1 MKIQVQGSRTL
12 PASAQGTPPGVTVK
26 DRVQVG
32 GMRTAALPVALEID
46 PGDVVELVAENG
58 MRLWLRPDELAE
70 RLARD
75 VVRSRA
81 ATGEEQLLIPRD
93 LTLPLPL
100 DGSITRA
107 DSRLPLAQVAVL
119 GIATAVEA
127 AARAFEG
134 DDDRMGLRLLAP
146 DGTLAPAAFPDSL
159 PGDAPWLLFIHGTA
173 SSTSGS
179 FGKLRNAP
187 ARVWNEIHAL
197 YPGRV
202 LAFEHRS
209 LTHDPVRN
217 ALDLL
222 AALPAGIEL
231 HLVTHS
237 RGGLVGELLAR
248 PQVIAPRNGA
258 AFDADELALFA
269 EGAPRERLAG
279 LGLALVD
286 KAPRVTRFV
295 RVACPARGTS
305 LVRGRLDRWL
315 NLIFNVLNLGPALFG
330 DEQDSRL
337 RMLEGV
343 GLAATASRDA
353 PEVLPGIAAMAPG
366 HSPLLKLLNA
376 PIRGTGSD
384 GLMVIGGDT
393 SPSRVMMT
401 VALWFLDAYFG
412 SDHDLV
418 VNTPSMQGGMNRSQE
433 PAVFIDR
440 GRTVNH
446 FNYFENDQTAAALLA
461 GLRGR
466 GDRAA
471 NSRTARAAFAEAEA
485 AAEAEAR
492 SAAPGT
498 AIDGVL
504 ATGKDAAPA
513 SPALSRGRGRPLAV
527 VLPGITGSHL
537 LAGDRH
543 IWCNPAGL
551 CASGIGALAYGRNV
565 RPGGVIESYYRA
577 LITYLERTHEVM
589 ALAYDWRLPIQTTG
603 AATARLIQTR
613 LAGDDRRPLHLVG
626 HSMGGLLARMAL
638 VADPALMRGFN
649 SRPDSRFLMLGT
661 PNGGSHAMA
670 LALLGRSMAVKALA
684 AISLSQD
691 LGDITGIIRDWPG
704 AVQLLPDDLLNPAAW
719 QALAGS
725 PPPGADALKAAR
737 DLRARMRD
745 DAGIPAEQTRYIAGL
760 GRTCEGI
767 DLVAGPRGP
776 ELKPRE
782 TVRGDGTVLWAT
794 GIPRGVPAWYATAQH
809 GDLCSTRSLFPAIAE
824 LLLNGTTSRLPRQPG
839 QRDAAPADIALP
851 TAADDTL
858 PLIPDQRQLLAM
870 TMGGKPPSLREEA
883 EPQPA
888 VRVRVVHGDLAH
900 AGQPRHPILVGHYVG
915 DPISSS
921 EAALDGKLDGRL
933 KRRNARGLHPGLIG
947 TWDVHLTDPDR
958 RCPAPDAPADAP
970 MGETGCGMPKRLE
983 GGMVAGLGVISTLS
997 TGALT
1002 RTIRNALLAYVDAAE
1017 QMGWPRD
1024 RPLAFSTVLLGS
1036 GGGAVSVGDCVAAI
1050 LNATEEVN
1058 GLIAS
1063 EPEAEDAQ
1071 PRARPQLAEIE
1082 IVEAVEQTAITAWHA
1097 AQARVAARPG
1107 RFALPFRL
1115 EEGKGGWRR
1124 TGPETDPDSWME
1136 VTITAPPPD
1145 AAGDGPLHY
1154 LLVDGRARVEAQ
1166 VVATSRRLVRHFISE
1181 IPAQTGTA
1189 DAEGRAPG
1197 RTLFE
1202 LLWPARFKEH
1212 SLDDR
1217 NMRLVLDRDS
1227 AAIPWEML
1235 DDRRPGRDDH
1245 LLPLTPPPAVRFGV
1259 LRQLLSQRNQPAPP
1273 RRGGSGMALV
1283 VGDPRGGGSPLSP
1296 LPGAEAEARAVAATL
1311 ESGGYG
1317 VTRLIGEEAAPAD
1330 VISALY
1336 SRAWD
1341 VIHIAGHGVAG
1352 WAPGPGDTP
1361 RTGIVLGAPP
1371 LDVLEAGLLAQLP
1384 APPELFFLNCCHL
1397 GAIPESDRH
1406 LRRDRAG
1413 IAASLAVEL
1422 IESGCPAVIAC
1433 GWEVEDDAALR
1444 FATSFYA
1451 ALCDGQN
1458 LGAAVRGARQATHDA
1473 SGYRDSTWGAYQCY
1487 GHPAFTLRPDSGPRA
1502 PRPADPA
1509 APTEARAMLQRLA
1522 IRPDADTPAALA
1534 DLDRRIRD
1542 YGWDAR
1548 PDLAC
1553 ALGDAYAA
1561 CGRLDEA
1568 LAAYRR
1574 TLPAQ
1579 PDPGADRQAE
1589 LRQALH
1595 VLAALN
1601 LACGP
1606 ALPRLEAMAGLHQ
1619 RIATLSPAHRRKALR
1634 DMAATLAEAV
1644 ALAETRAAPSHP
1656 RLQARLLL
1664 ARALHRPDPALA
1676 AQAQRIAR
1684 QPQQPPLVAL
1694 LVGAVIGAD
1703 PALLDSL
1710 ADRIGTASEEEE
1722 EGPALADSVALCR
1735 ACLPRKSPLHE
1746 GLDALAALLA
1756 PSP

>member
-1 MKIQVQGSRTL
+1 MKIQVQGRRDHTD
-12 PASAQGTPPGVTVK
+12 AAQAAIPGVTVK
-26 DRVQVG
+26 DRVRLRG
-32 GMRTAALPVALEID
+32 ARAADMP
-46 PGDVVELVAENG
+46 VELDLAAGDIVELTTEDG
-58 MRLWLRPDELAE
+58 VRLWMRPDELPD

-75 VVRSRA
+75 VVRSRDA
-81 ATGEEQLLIPRD
+81 GGGERILIPRS
-93 LTLPLPL
+93 LTLPQPA
-100 DGSITRA
+100 DGSLARADTRA
-107 DSRLPLAQVAVL
+107 VLAQVAVL
-119 GIATAVEA
+119 STAATVSE

-134 DDDRMGLRLLAP
+134 EDAAMGLRLLAP
-146 DGTLAPAAFPDSL
+146 DERLAPADFPETL
-159 PGDAPWLLFIHGTA
+159 PEDAPWLLFIHGTA
-173 SSTSGS
+173 SSTEGS
-179 FGKLRNAP
+179 FGRLREQPRIWAG
-187 ARVWNEIHAL
+187 IKAL
-197 YPGRV
+197 YPGRI

-217 ALDLL
+217 VTDLL
-222 AALPAGIEL
+222 AALPQGIEL

-237 RGGLVGELLAR
+237 RGGLVGELLTR
-248 PQVIAPRNGA
+248 PQVIAPDGGRL
-258 AFDADELALFA
+258 FDDAELALFA
-269 EGAPRERLAG
+269 PGAARDRLAA
-279 LGLALVD
+279 LDRALVH
-286 KAPRVTRFV
+286 KAPRVSRFM

-305 LVRGRLDRWL
+305 LVGGRLDYWL
-315 NLIFNVLNLGPALFG
+315 NLVFNVLNLGAMAMG
-330 DEQDSRL
+330 EEMRARL
-337 RMLEGV
+337 DRLYRL
-343 GLAATASRDA
+343 GLAASAA
-353 PEVLPGIAAMAPG
+353 PTNPEALPGVAAMAPD
-366 HSPLLKLLNA
+366 HSPLLRLLNREGRA
-376 PIRGTGSD
+376 GGSD

-393 SPSRVMMT
+393 RPSGVAMS

-412 SDHDLV
+412 GDHDLV
-418 VNTPSMQGGMNRSQE
+418 VDTGSMDGGMNRT
-433 PAVFIDR
+433 PAPTVFIDR
-440 GRTVNH
+440 GRNVSH
-446 FNYFENDQTAAALLA
+446 FNYFANPASAAALLA
-461 GLRGR
+461 GLRGQGRRLAASR
-466 GDRAA
+466 G
-471 NSRTARAAFAEAEA
+471 TPAEAEVPP
-485 AAEAEAR
+485 EPR
-492 SAAPGT
+492 GT
-498 AIDGVL
+498 LIDGVWGGML
-504 ATGKDAAPA
+504 A
-513 SPALSRGRGRPLAV
+513 SPALSRGKGRPLAV

-537 LAGDRH
+537 GTGSQR
-543 IWCNPAGL
+543 IWCNMFGL
-551 CASGIGALAYGRNV
+551 CSNGIGALAYGRAIQ
-565 RPGGVIESYYRA
+565 PMGIMEDYYSA
-577 LITYLERTHEVM
+577 LIAWLGRTHDVLP
-589 ALAYDWRLPIQTTG
+589 LAYDWRRPIQDCG
-603 AATARLIQTR
+603 KATARHIQAA
-613 LAGDDRRPLHLVG
+613 LAGDERRPLHLVG
-626 HSMGGLLARMAL
+626 HSMGGLVARMAL
-638 VADPALMRGFN
+638 VADPALRRGFD

-661 PNGGSHAMA
+661 PNGGAHTMAMA
-670 LALLGRSMAVKALA
+670 MLGQGLAVKALA
-684 AISLSQD
+684 ALSLSQG
-691 LGDITGIIRDWPG
+691 LGDITAIIRAWPG
-704 AVQLLPDDLLNPAAW
+704 AVQLLPESLLDPAAW
-719 QALAGS
+719 RALAGS
-725 PPPGADALKAAR
+725 APPEAAALQSAR
-737 DLRARMRD
+737 EFWTLMRN
-745 DAGIPAEQTRYIAGL
+745 DAGIPAEQTRYLAGM
-760 GRTCEGI
+760 GETCCDIVTVTGPN
-767 DLVAGPRGP
+767 GPRP
-776 ELKPRE
+776 EMRYDYA
-782 TVRGDGTVLWAT
+782 GDGTVPWRT
-794 GIPRGVPAWYATAQH
+794 GIPRNVPVWYADARH
-809 GDLCSTRSLFPAIAE
+809 GDLCRTRALFPAIAD
-824 LLLNGTTSRLPRQPG
+824 LLLDGHTSRLSQQRPLR
-839 QRDAAPADIALP
+839 RDAALPHTLAD
-851 TAADDTL
+851 AAL
-858 PLIPDQRQLLAM
+858 PLIPSPRQLLAM
-870 TMGGKPPSLREEA
+870 TMGGRPPSPRGETGAEA
-883 EPQPA
+883 EAGPA
-888 VRVRVVHGDLAH
+888 APVRVRIVHGDLTH
-900 AGQPRHPILVGHYVG
+900 VRHPILVGHYTG
-915 DPISSS
+915 DPIASS
-921 EAALDGKLDGRL
+921 EAALDGKLGGRL
-933 KRRNARGLHPGLIG
+933 TRRNDRGLHPGPIG

-958 RCPAPDAPADAP
+958 RCSGTDAPQPDAPRCPPPPA
-970 MGETGCGMPKRLE
+970 RLE
-983 GGMVAGLGVISTLS
+983 GGIVAGLGVISTLS

-1002 RTIRNALLAYVDAAE
+1002 RSIRGALLAYVDAAE
-1017 QMGWPRD
+1017 QMGWPDD
-1024 RPLAFSTVLLGS
+1024 RPLSFSAVLLGS

-1058 GLIAS
+1058 RLI
-1063 EPEAEDAQ
+1063 DARSRQ
-1071 PRARPQLAEIE
+1071 TGDDPPPATNRLAEIE
-1082 IVEAVEQTAITAWHA
+1082 IIEAVEQTAITAWHA
-1097 AQARVAARPG
+1097 ARARIAARPG
-1107 RFALPFRL
+1107 RFELPFRL
-1115 EEGKGGWRR
+1115 EEGTGGWRR

-1136 VTITAPPPD
+1136 VTITAPRSDGTD
-1145 AAGDGPLHY
+1145 AEGPLHY
-1154 LLVDGRARVEAQ
+1154 MLVDGRARVEAQ
-1166 VVATSRRLVRHFISE
+1166 VVATSRRLVHHYISE
-1181 IPAQTGTA
+1181 IPAQTGAA
-1189 DAEGRAPG
+1189 DPDGRSPG

-1397 GAIPESDRH
+1397 GAVPESDRH